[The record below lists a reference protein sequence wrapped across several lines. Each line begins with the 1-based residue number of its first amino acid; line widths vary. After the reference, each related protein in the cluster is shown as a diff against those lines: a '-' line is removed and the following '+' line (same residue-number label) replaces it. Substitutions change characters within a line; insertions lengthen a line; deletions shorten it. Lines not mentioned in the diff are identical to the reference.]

1 MSKDPPTSD
10 LERSDIVKPQI
21 KLLIL
26 LLLVSLVAVGCTK
39 KAHKGEKFV
48 PAQAGNATTVSV
60 EGTAQPAS
68 PKNATKQP
76 AQATGEH
83 AASPTTLPTLTPL
96 PGSATAT
103 PAAVPSP
110 TPTENIPMISYRVQ
124 PGDTLFSIAQRF
136 GTTSRWLRDYN
147 HLLSDNIIVGQELMV
162 PEPKKP
168 VPTPT
173 PLPQMA
179 EYVVHSGD
187 TLSSIAVKFGTSV
200 DELIRLNHLSSETIQ
215 VGMVLKVPQSAQ
227 PTQAPGYQ
235 SYVVRPGDTLF
246 GLAERFD
253 TTIGELRAFNN
264 LTSDTLRIGQ
274 VLRVPRPAPPYVT
287 YVVKQGDTLSLIAH
301 AYNVSPDAIAK
312 ANNLQNEDLLVVG
325 QTLRIPTRPITP
337 TPRPVRYHVVRAGE
351 TLSSIARQYGA
362 TVAQIQAAN
371 GINNP
376 DEIYIGQRLLI
387 P

>member
-1 MSKDPPTSD
+1 M
-10 LERSDIVKPQI
+10 KPQT

-26 LLLVSLVAVGCTK
+26 LLLVSFVAVGCTK
-39 KAHKGEKFV
+39 KAHKDEKFV

-60 EGTAQPAS
+60 EGTHTS
-68 PKNATKQP
+68 PKTATKQP
-76 AQATGEH
+76 AQAT
-83 AASPTTLPTLTPL
+83 ASPTTMATPTPL
-96 PGSATAT
+96 SGGATAT
-103 PAAVPSP
+103 PAVAPSP
-110 TPTENIPMISYRVQ
+110 TPTENIPLISYRVQ

-147 HLLSDNIIVGQELMV
+147 HLLSNNIIVGQELMV
-162 PEPKKP
+162 PKPKKP

-173 PLPQMA
+173 PPPQMA

-187 TLSSIAVKFGTSV
+187 TLSSIAARFGTTV
-200 DELIRLNHLSSETIQ
+200 DNLIRLNHLSSETIQ
-215 VGMVLKVPQSAQ
+215 VGMVLKVPRSAQ
-227 PTQAPGYQ
+227 PTPAPAYQ
-235 SYVVRPGDTLF
+235 SYVVQPGDTLF
-246 GLAERFD
+246 GLAERFN
-253 TTIGELRAFNN
+253 TTVGELRAFNN

-274 VLRVPRPAPPYVT
+274 VLRVKRPSPTYVT
-287 YVVKQGDTLSLIAH
+287 YVVKQGDTLSSIAH
-301 AYNVSPDAIAK
+301 AYDVSPVAIAK
-312 ANNLQNEDLLVVG
+312 ANGLQNENLLVVG

-351 TLSSIARQYGA
+351 TLTSIAQQYGV

-371 GINNP
+371 EIGNP